1 MTMRIVSVIF
11 VIMILISATTA
22 YGQASD
28 LLSDLLKIVFMP
40 PIEDL
45 PQPPQK
51 PPKGFWFKPN
61 VDRERL
67 KQDYSECREK
77 GEKPCMRGKGYEWLS
92 PDTLF
97 FGRGFWYKNGTD
109 IEDLK
114 QDYNE
119 CRGKGEELC
128 MMVKDYIWVNCGRQ
142 M

>member
-1 MTMRIVSVIF
+1 MTMRIFSVIF
-11 VIMILISATTA
+11 VIMMLISATTA

-28 LLSDLLKIVFMP
+28 LLKIIFMP
-40 PIEDL
+40 PIGDL
-45 PQPPQK
+45 PK
-51 PPKGFWFKPN
+51 PSQEPTKGFWFKPD

-77 GEKPCMRGKGYEWLS
+77 GERRCMRAKGYGWLS

-128 MMVKDYIWVNCGRQ
+128 MMVKDYIWVNCGRR